1 MCVTIR
7 GTQNN
12 LGGKNIFTG
21 NQKRKEKCNV
31 KDKLSSFIILFTQNF
46 SS

>member
-21 NQKRKEKCNV
+21 NQKRKEKCFFG
-31 KDKLSSFIILFTQNF
+31 KISFPLQL
-46 SS
+46 